1 MGSSAGF
8 FKVICVDPFATA
20 CKCSAMPQM
29 FDDVGEIVEEALRRV
44 GKRVVLALPLG
55 IGKPNLIA
63 NEFFRRARA
72 DATLDLTIFTALSLR
87 KPTGSSPL
95 EKAFIEPLAA
105 RVFGNYPD
113 LDYLS
118 AMRRNDV
125 PANVRVIEFFFEP
138 GSQLNSPHA
147 QSHYLCANYTHVA
160 RELLARGVNVI
171 AHVVAKRM
179 VGGNTEISLGS
190 NADVTVDL
198 LPEVAKLRAAGSPV
212 VLLGQVHREMPF
224 MLGAAHLH
232 AESFDLLL
240 DHSRYDYDLFAPP
253 NPSLSTV
260 DHAIGLHASA
270 LVRDGGTLQIGI
282 GELGDSIV
290 YSLLLRHQQNEAWR
304 QALIDAGTERSGALI
319 DSDGGRAPFN
329 TGLFGATE
337 MFVDQMLDLYRAGI
351 LRRRVY
357 DYLPLQRALAANG
370 SSTRVDEALLEAMLA
385 AGAGPVLSE
394 VDVAALK
401 AAGVLRGET
410 RFDKGCIVSPD
421 GVRIEANLGS
431 ASARAA
437 LARECLGLSLQGGTV
452 MHAGFLLGPRSFYSA
467 LSALP
472 ENERRLFDMRG
483 VGYINQLYG
492 DDSTL
497 RVAQRSHARFVNTT
511 MMLTT
516 LGAAVSDGLA
526 DGRVVS
532 GVGGQYN
539 FVAMAHA
546 LPGARSVLCVR
557 STRRKDGKLSSNI
570 VTSYGHTTIP
580 RHLRDIAV
588 TEYGIADLR
597 GRTDSEC
604 VAAMLNIADSRFQ
617 DALLAEARRAN
628 KIDAGYRIAEQYRV
642 NTPERLEEAF
652 AAQRRAG
659 LFSEYPFGTDLT
671 REEIELARALR
682 WLKENTSG
690 NGARLRT
697 VLRALFV
704 KPRDS
709 ERPSLA
715 RLQLDAPHDFSTR
728 LTAKLVRLGLRATA
742 DRSRTPSP

>member
-1 MGSSAGF
+1 
-8 FKVICVDPFATA
+8 
-20 CKCSAMPQM
+20 MPQM

-72 DATLDLTIFTALSLR
+72 DSSMDLTIFTALSLR
-87 KPTGSSPL
+87 KPTGQSAL
-95 EKAFIEPLAA
+95 EKAFIDPLAA

-113 LDYLS
+113 LDYL
-118 AMRRNDV
+118 AAVRRDEV

-138 GSQLNSPHA
+138 GSLLNSAHA

-160 RELLARGVNVI
+160 RELLARGVNVV
-171 AHVVAKRM
+171 AHVVAKR
-179 VGGNTEISLGS
+179 VVAGVTEISLGS
-190 NADVTVDL
+190 NPDITVDL
-198 LPEVAKLRAAGSPV
+198 MPEVARMRAAGSPV

-224 MLGAAHLH
+224 MLGAATSS
-232 AESFDLLL
+232 ADNFDLLL

-260 DHAIGLHASA
+260 DHAIGLHASS

-304 QALIDAGTERSGALI
+304 RALVDAGTEHGAALI
-319 DSDGGRAPFN
+319 DSVGGRAPFA

-337 MFVDQMLDLYRAGI
+337 MFVDQMLDLYRAGV

-370 SSTRVDEALLEAMLA
+370 SGTRVDEALLEALLA
-385 AGAGPVLSE
+385 AGAGPVLGAG
-394 VDVAALK
+394 DVASLRS
-401 AAGVLRGET
+401 AGVLRSET
-410 RFDKGCIVSPD
+410 RFENGSIISPE
-421 GVRIEANLGS
+421 GVRIEADLGN
-431 ASARAA
+431 ARVRAA
-437 LARECLGLSLQGGTV
+437 LARDCLGLNLQGGTV
-452 MHAGFLLGPRSFYSA
+452 MHAGFLLGPRSFYAA
-467 LSALP
+467 LNALP
-472 ENERRLFDMRG
+472 ETERRLFDMRG

-492 DDSTL
+492 DDLPL

-516 LGAAVSDGLA
+516 LGAAISDALA

-539 FVAMAHA
+539 FVTMAHA

-557 STRRKDGKLSSNI
+557 STRRKDGKHSSNI
-570 VTSYGHTTIP
+570 VTSFGHTTIP

-597 GRTDSEC
+597 GRTDAEC
-604 VAAMLNIADSRFQ
+604 VAAMINIADSRFQ
-617 DALLAEARRAN
+617 ESLLAEAKRAH
-628 KIDAGYRIAEQYRV
+628 KIDAGYRVPEQHRH

-652 AAQRRAG
+652 AAQRHVG

-682 WLKENTSG
+682 WLKENT
-690 NGARLRT
+690 ATTRDR
-697 VLRALFV
+697 VLTIAQALFAR
-704 KPRDS
+704 PRDR
-709 ERPSLA
+709 ERACLA
-715 RLQLDAPHDFSTR
+715 RLQLDAPRGLEAR
-728 LTAKLVRLGLRATA
+728 LNAKLVRLGLRVTA
-742 DRSRTPSP
+742 DTRQAVISRTAAKDP

>member
-1 MGSSAGF
+1 
-8 FKVICVDPFATA
+8 
-20 CKCSAMPQM
+20 MPQM

-95 EKAFIEPLAA
+95 EKAFIEPLAS

-113 LDYLS
+113 LDYL
-118 AMRRNDV
+118 AAIRRNDV
-125 PANVRVIEFFFEP
+125 PANIRVIEFFFEP
-138 GSQLNSPHA
+138 GSQLDSVHA

-171 AHVVAKRM
+171 AHVVARRST
-179 VGGNTEISLGS
+179 GGNAEISLGS
-190 NADVTVDL
+190 NPDVTVDL
-198 LPEVAKLRAAGSPV
+198 LPDVAKLRAAGTPIV
-212 VLLGQVHREMPF
+212 VLGQVHREMPF
-224 MLGAAHLH
+224 MLGEAALP
-232 AESFDLLL
+232 ADTFDLLL

-260 DHAIGLHASA
+260 DHAIGLHASS
-270 LVRDGGTLQIGI
+270 LVRDAGTLQIGI

-304 QALIDAGTERSGALI
+304 RALVDAGTERNAALV
-319 DSDGGRAPFN
+319 DAVGGRAPFA

-370 SSTRVDEALLEAMLA
+370 SSPRVDEALLEGILA
-385 AGAGPVLSE
+385 AGAGPVLDE
-394 VDVAALK
+394 AAVDALK

-410 RFDKGCIVSPD
+410 RFEQGAIVSPD
-421 GVRIEANLGS
+421 GTRIEPDIGN
-431 ASARAA
+431 ARVRAT
-437 LARECLGLSLQGGTV
+437 LTRECLGLELQGGTV
-452 MHAGFLLGPRSFYSA
+452 MHAGFLLGPRSFYAA
-467 LSALP
+467 LCALP

-492 DDSTL
+492 DDQEL
-497 RVAQRSHARFVNTT
+497 RIAQRSHARFVNTA

-539 FVAMAHA
+539 FVSMAHA

-580 RHLRDIAV
+580 RHLRDIAI

-597 GRTDSEC
+597 GRTDAEC

-617 DALLAEARRAN
+617 GALLAEARRAH
-628 KIDAGYRIAEQYRV
+628 KIDAGYQIPERFRR
-642 NTPERLEEAF
+642 NTPEALEEAF

-682 WLKENTSG
+682 WLKDRTAG

-697 VLRALFV
+697 AARAFFV
-704 KPRDS
+704 RPRNGEDAC
-709 ERPSLA
+709 LA
-715 RLQLDAPHDFSTR
+715 RLQLDAPGDFKSR
-728 LTAKLVRLGLRATA
+728 LTAKLVRLALRETA
-742 DRSRTPSP
+742 VAS

>member
-1 MGSSAGF
+1 
-8 FKVICVDPFATA
+8 
-20 CKCSAMPQM
+20 MPQM

-44 GKRVVLALPLG
+44 GRKVVLALPLG

-87 KPTGSSPL
+87 KPTGASDL
-95 EKAFIEPLAA
+95 ERRFIEPLAA
-105 RVFGNYPD
+105 RIFGNYPE

-118 AMRRNDV
+118 AVRQGSV
-125 PANVRVIEFFFEP
+125 PSNVRVIEFYFEA
-138 GSQLNSPHA
+138 GSLLNSAHA

-171 AHVVAKRM
+171 AHMVARRS
-179 VGGNTEISLGS
+179 VGGAMEISLGS
-190 NADVTVDL
+190 NPDVTPQL
-198 LPEVAKLRAAGSPV
+198 LPEVARLRAAGQAIV
-212 VLLGQVHREMPF
+212 MLGQVHREMPF
-224 MLGAAHLH
+224 MLGAASVG
-232 AESFDLLL
+232 ADAFDLLL

-260 DHAIGLHASA
+260 DHAIGLHASS
-270 LVRDGGTLQIGI
+270 LIRDAGTLQIGI

-304 QALIDAGTERSGALI
+304 RALSDAGTERAAALV
-319 DSDGGRAPFN
+319 DSVGGRDPFRA
-329 TGLFGATE
+329 GLFGATE

-370 SSTRVDEALLEAMLA
+370 SSKHVDESLLEALHVH
-385 AGAGPVLSE
+385 GAGPVLDAA
-394 VDVAALK
+394 DVAALR
-401 AAGVLRGET
+401 AAGVFRADV
-410 RFDKGCIVSPD
+410 RFDKGKVISPD
-421 GVRIEANLGS
+421 GNRLSPDLG
-431 ASARAA
+431 APEARAA
-437 LARECLGLSLQGGTV
+437 LARECLALELQGGAV
-452 MHAGFLLGPRSFYSA
+452 MHAAFLLGPRSFYAA
-467 LSALP
+467 LCALP
-472 ENERRLFDMRG
+472 ESERRLFDMRS
-483 VGYINQLYG
+483 VDYINQLYG
-492 DDSTL
+492 EDQAL
-497 RVAQRSHARFVNTT
+497 RVAQRSHSRFVNTT

-546 LPGARSVLCVR
+546 LPGARSILCVR
-557 STRRKDGKLSSNI
+557 ATRRKDGKVSSNI
-570 VTSYGHTTIP
+570 VTGYGHVTIP
-580 RHLRDIAV
+580 RHLRDIAI

-604 VAAMLNIADSRFQ
+604 VSAMIGIADSRFQ
-617 DALLAEARRAN
+617 EQLLAEAKRAH
-628 KIDAGYRIAEQYRV
+628 KIDAGYRIPESQRR
-642 NTPERLEEAF
+642 NTPEQLEQAF

-682 WLKENTSG
+682 WLKENTASSG
-690 NGARLRT
+690 SKLRTILRALLGGVDAEHRGYLERLKLGEPADFRQRLGARL
-697 VLRALFV
+697 V
-704 KPRDS
+704 S
-709 ERPSLA
+709 
-715 RLQLDAPHDFSTR
+715 
-728 LTAKLVRLGLRATA
+728 LGLRTTATA
-742 DRSRTPSP
+742 TSRTAAKDL

>member
-1 MGSSAGF
+1 
-8 FKVICVDPFATA
+8 
-20 CKCSAMPQM
+20 MPQM
-29 FDDVGEIVEEALRRV
+29 FDDVGEIVDEALRRV
-44 GKRVVLALPLG
+44 GRRVVLALPLG

-95 EKAFIEPLAA
+95 EKAFIDPLAA
-105 RVFGNYPD
+105 RVFGDYPD

-118 AMRRNDV
+118 AVRRDDV
-125 PANVRVIEFFFEP
+125 PPNVRVIEFFFEP
-138 GSQLNSPHA
+138 GSQLQSTHA

-171 AHVVAKRM
+171 AHVVARRFS
-179 VGGNTEISLGS
+179 GGNIEISLGS
-190 NADVTVDL
+190 NPDVTVDL
-198 LPEVAKLRAAGSPV
+198 LPEVAKLRAAGTPV
-212 VLLGQVHREMPF
+212 VVLGQVHREMPF
-224 MLGAAHLH
+224 MLGAAVLP
-232 AESFDLLL
+232 ADTFDLLL

-260 DHAIGLHASA
+260 DHAIGLHASS
-270 LVRDGGTLQIGI
+270 LVRDAGTLQIGI

-304 QALIDAGTERSGALI
+304 RALVDAGTERNAGLI
-319 DSDGGRAPFN
+319 DTAGGRTPFA

-370 SSTRVDEALLEAMLA
+370 SSPRVDESLLEAMHA
-385 AGAGPVLSE
+385 AGAGPILDEAAVE
-394 VDVAALK
+394 ALK
-401 AAGVLRGET
+401 AAGVFRGET
-410 RFDKGCIVSPD
+410 RFERGAIVSPD
-421 GVRIEANLGS
+421 GVRIEPDIGN
-431 ASARAA
+431 ARARA
-437 LARECLGLSLQGGTV
+437 MLAKECLGLELQGGTV
-452 MHAGFLLGPRSFYSA
+452 MHAGFLLGPRSFYAA
-467 LSALP
+467 LCALP

-483 VGYINQLYG
+483 VGFINQLYG
-492 DDSTL
+492 PDQDL
-497 RVAQRSHARFVNTT
+497 RIAQRSHARFVNTA

-546 LPGARSVLCVR
+546 LPGARSVLCAR
-557 STRRKDGKLSSNI
+557 ATRRKDGRLSSNI
-570 VTSYGHTTIP
+570 VTSYGHITIP

-597 GRTDSEC
+597 GRTDAEC
-604 VAAMLNIADSRFQ
+604 IAAMLNIADSRFQ
-617 DALLAEARRAN
+617 DALLAEAKRAH
-628 KIDAGYRIAEQYRV
+628 KIDAGYQVPEQFRH
-642 NTPERLEEAF
+642 NTPQALEESF

-671 REEIELARALR
+671 RQEIDLARALR
-682 WLKENTSG
+682 WLKENTG
-690 NGARLRT
+690 GKGARLKT
-697 VLRALFV
+697 MARALFV
-704 KPRDS
+704 GPRANED
-709 ERPSLA
+709 PCLA
-715 RLQLDAPHDFSTR
+715 RLQLDAPADFKTR
-728 LTAKLVRLGLRATA
+728 LTAKLVRLALRETATSA
-742 DRSRTPSP
+742 